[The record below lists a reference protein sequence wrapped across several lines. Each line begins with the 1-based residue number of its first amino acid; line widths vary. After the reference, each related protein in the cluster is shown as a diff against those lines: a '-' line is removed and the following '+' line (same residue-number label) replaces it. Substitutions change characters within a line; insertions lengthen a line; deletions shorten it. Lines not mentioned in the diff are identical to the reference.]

1 MFPMAQFDEKALF
14 TQITSVIAQ
23 MENWMVF
30 VNDLMSF
37 YKEFDDPRD
46 QTSLVNNYVR
56 CDHIT
61 LDQALDKLT
70 RDTIVCSEQ
79 LIAVFKDKDP
89 KIIDTLLSFCQGYV
103 TWHLSDPRYRLKE
116 LYERAGNSPA
126 GLKFREYQ
134 QASSAV
140 AALDPR
146 EWAYPSVAVL
156 AEQQKMASTASDD
169 VGSLKLHTE
178 SISGETSSDD
188 KKCDGGILS
197 AASSMFSGAILN
209 RWTMSCASPVSLP
222 QSPPASSCT

>member
-23 MENWMVF
+23 IENWMVF

-56 CDHIT
+56 CDRIT

-70 RDTIVCSEQ
+70 RDTIVCSAQ
-79 LIAVFKDKDP
+79 LIAVFKDKDL
-89 KIIDTLLSFCQGYV
+89 KVIDTLSSFCQGYV

-116 LYERAGNSPA
+116 LYGRAGNSPA

-134 QASSAV
+134 QASSTVAV
-140 AALDPR
+140 LDPG
-146 EWAYPSVAVL
+146 EWAYPSVVAPV
-156 AEQQKMASTASDD
+156 EQQKVASTASDD
-169 VGSLKLHTE
+169 FGNLEPHTE
-178 SISGETSSDD
+178 SISGDVDSDD
-188 KKCDGGILS
+188 KNHDGGSRLEC
-197 AASSMFSGAILN
+197 LDH
-209 RWTMSCASPVSLP
+209 SPVCPTQPSMHT
-222 QSPPASSCT
+222 AIF

>member
-1 MFPMAQFDEKALF
+1 MFPITQFDEKALF

-56 CDHIT
+56 CDSIT

-89 KIIDTLLSFCQGYV
+89 KVVDTLSAFCQGYV
-103 TWHLSDPRYRLKE
+103 TWHLSDARYRLKE
-116 LYERAGNSPA
+116 LYERAGNSQA
-126 GLKFREYQ
+126 GLKFRGYQ
-134 QASSAV
+134 QVSSA
-140 AALDPR
+140 AAVLDPR
-146 EWAYPSVAVL
+146 EWAYPSVVALV
-156 AEQQKMASTASDD
+156 EQQKVASTASDN
-169 VGSLKLHTE
+169 GSSLKLHTE
-178 SISGETSSDD
+178 SISGETKSDD
-188 KKCDGGILS
+188 KKRDGGSLS
-197 AASSMFSGAILN
+197 ASSSVFSGAILN
-209 RWTMSCASPVSLP
+209 RWTMPCASPVS
-222 QSPPASSCT
+222 